1 MSFLRLITALWIL
14 LLPANVGAQ
23 ELLDPPLV
31 ILTDVPF
38 ELTLQGANQTST
50 QYEVRSATG
59 LILAEGTILPQGV
72 SVVTGLE
79 IGSTEQLPLEVLI
92 GDRSDELDPTLIP
105 GWFSV
110 LPPILAIL
118 LALIFREVITALFAG
133 VWLGALAVAGFNPPV
148 SYTHLRAHET

>member
-1 MSFLRLITALWIL
+1 M
-14 LLPANVGAQ
+14 LPANVGAQ

-38 ELTLQGANQTST
+38 ELTLQGASQTST

-79 IGSTEQLPLEVLI
+79 IGSIEQLPLQVLI
-92 GDRSDELDPTLIP
+92 GDRSDELEPTL
-105 GWFSV
+105 
-110 LPPILAIL
+110 
-118 LALIFREVITALFAG
+118 
-133 VWLGALAVAGFNPPV
+133 
-148 SYTHLRAHET
+148 